1 MKYQVLSA
9 VAVLLSQ
16 TAAVN
21 AGGYVAPVVPVEVA
35 PISYPQA
42 KKPFNWTGPYVGVQ
56 LGKTSLKINR
66 KATTEHDAVYRDHD
80 AVTRDITIP
89 AETRE
94 VTTTTITKDVTKV
107 IEHAPETESILVPAV
122 IVEEEKTITVPGGKI
137 KVPVYKVHEAT
148 YKTETITDMTN
159 VGKITANKSAELPEG
174 YALDLYSGDQG
185 DGYYYVKKSDGGE
198 YLWGE
203 AGDNQRLSKNHAT
216 HTIVTTN
223 TVTTVDKEARVEK
236 TTKIEDVPGGTYT
249 YKVPVIKEPAR
260 IETKT
265 VKEGWTETVLLER
278 GSTVTETETVVVT
291 PETTETITV
300 VPAWRELVS
309 AAYTSTFVQELKDSA
324 NTYGAFGGYRYQFK
338 NNVVVGAELNYWKGS
353 DINATFDNVNYNF
366 DMNTVS
372 IEGQIGYAY
381 KKLLPYVAVGY
392 ASTDGDGA
400 WLAAV
405 GADYALTDDWFIGA
419 KYTHYKYD
427 NLRDWDA
434 DANIVSMRVGYKF

>member
-16 TAAVN
+16 TAVIN
-21 AGGYVAPVVPVEVA
+21 AGGYVAPVVPVEIA

-42 KKPFNWTGPYVGVQ
+42 KKPFNWTGPYVGLQ
-56 LGKTSLKINR
+56 LGKTDLKLNR
-66 KATTEHDAVYRDHD
+66 KSTVEHDAVYRDHD
-80 AVTRDITIP
+80 AITRDITIP

-94 VTTTTITKDVTKV
+94 VTTTTITEDVTKD
-107 IEHAPETESILVPAV
+107 IEHAPETESTLVPAV
-122 IVEEEKTITVPGGKI
+122 MGEEERTITVPGGKI
-137 KVPVYKVHEAT
+137 EVPEYKAHEAT
-148 YKTETITDMTN
+148 YKTETTTDTT
-159 VGKITANKSAELPEG
+159 VIGKITANKSAELPEG
-174 YALDLYSGDQG
+174 YELDLKTGDQG
-185 DGYYYVKKSDGGE
+185 DGYYYVKKSDGSA

-203 AGDNQRLSKNHAT
+203 AGDNQRLSQYQAT
-216 HTIVTTN
+216 HTTVTTN
-223 TVTTVDKEARVEK
+223 TVTTVDKEAWIEE
-236 TTKIEDVPGGTYT
+236 TTKIVDVPGGTYT

-265 VKEGWTETVLLER
+265 VKEGWTETVLLEP

-324 NTYGAFGGYRYQFK
+324 NTYGAFAGYRYQFK
-338 NNVVVGAELNYWKGS
+338 NNVVLGAELNYWKGS
-353 DINATFDNVNYNF
+353 DIDATFDNVNYNF

-372 IEGQIGYAY
+372 IEGQVGYAY

-392 ASTDGDGA
+392 ANTDGDGA

-405 GADYALTDDWFIGA
+405 GADYALTDNVIIGA

-427 NLRDWDA
+427 NLRDWNA
-434 DANIVSMRVGYKF
+434 DANIVSLRVGYKF